1 MKEKNVKSD
10 KKKNEVLN
18 SRMKEGVVKQSV
30 LFHLPS
36 GSLEFGLRGEECDH
50 VILSGPEQTA
60 SL

>member
-10 KKKNEVLN
+10 KKKNEVLH

-30 LFHLPS
+30 LFYLLS

-50 VILSGPEQTA
+50 FILSDAEQTA